1 MEFARPVANLI
12 RQLGM
17 LPGIGPRSAQRLALH
32 ILKMPVERV
41 KELSDA
47 VMQATLQTKMCQRC
61 CNISEQDLC
70 PVCANPNRDE
80 KTICAIADPRD
91 MMAIERTSEYH
102 GYYHVLHGV
111 ISPLENVGPEQLK
124 LRELLQRC
132 ADGTVTEVIL
142 ALPPTVEGE
151 TTSLYIARMLKPLE
165 IRVTKLAQG
174 MPSGTELDYADHAT
188 LVSALEWRRE
198 I

>member
-32 ILKMPVERV
+32 ILKMPAERV

-47 VMQATLQTKMCQRC
+47 VMQATLQTKLCQRC
-61 CNISEQDLC
+61 FNITEQEMC
-70 PVCANPNRDE
+70 PICTNTGRDE
-80 KTICAIADPRD
+80 STICVITDPRD
-91 MMAIERTSEYH
+91 LMAIERTSEYR
-102 GYYHVLHGV
+102 GYYHVLQGV

-132 ADGTVTEVIL
+132 ADGSVKEVIL

-198 I
+198 V

>member
-1 MEFARPVANLI
+1 MEFAKPVANLI

-32 ILKMPVERV
+32 ILKMPADRV

-47 VMQATLQTKMCQRC
+47 ISMASAQTQLCQRC
-61 CNISEQDLC
+61 FNLTDGDVC
-70 PVCANPNRDE
+70 PICANPSRDASL
-80 KTICAIADPRD
+80 ICVITDPRD
-91 MMAIERTSEYH
+91 LMAIERTSEYR
-102 GYYHVLHGV
+102 GYYHVLQGV

-124 LRELLQRC
+124 MRELLQRC
-132 ADGTVTEVIL
+132 ADGTVREVIL
-142 ALPPTVEGE
+142 ALPATVEGE
-151 TTSLYIARMLKPLE
+151 TTSLYIARMLKSVGV
-165 IRVTKLAQG
+165 RVTKLAQG

-188 LVSALEWRRE
+188 LVSALEYRRD